1 MIEKLEE
8 MCIRYEELNHQLSD
22 PAIIAQREEWQK
34 LAKEHAQVEEIVHKY
49 GEYKAALAM
58 VREAKELLESDD
70 RELEELAQAELKEGQ
85 TKEEKL
91 EAELKKLLAP
101 RDPQDDRNVVLE
113 VRAGTGGEEAA
124 LFAADLLR
132 MYTRF
137 AEMKGWRCELL
148 STNVTDIGGVK
159 EAVCLISGAEV
170 FRNLKYESGV
180 HRVQRIPSTESGGR
194 IHTSAA
200 TVAVLPEA
208 EDVEVQINP
217 SDLVIETH
225 RSSGSGGQ
233 HVNKTDSAVRM
244 VHIPTGIVVS
254 CQDEKSQIKNRE
266 KALKV
271 MKTRVLNYYR
281 SSAEAEYSEFRRA
294 QIGSGDRS
302 QRIRTYNF
310 PQGRVTDHRI
320 GLTLYR
326 LDSYMEGDI
335 QEMLSALVLAG
346 STGQLGDGEEE

>member
-8 MCIRYEELNHQLSD
+8 MCIRYEELNEKLSD
-22 PAIIAQREEWQK
+22 PEIIADREAWQK
-34 LAKEHAQVEEIVHKY
+34 LAREHARVEEIVQKY
-49 GEYKAALAM
+49 KEYKAALSLIQ
-58 VREAKELLESDD
+58 EATELLESGDAELAQLAQS
-70 RELEELAQAELKEGQ
+70 ELEEGQAQKQQLEEQLKE
-85 TKEEKL
+85 
-91 EAELKKLLAP
+91 LLIP
-101 RDPQDDRNVVLE
+101 RDPEDDRNVVLE
-113 VRAGTGGEEAA
+113 IRAGTGGEEAA

-132 MYTRF
+132 MYTRY
-137 AEMKGWRCELL
+137 AETKGWKCELL
-148 STNVTDIGGVK
+148 NLNETDIGGIK

-170 FRNLKYESGV
+170 YRNMKYESGV

-208 EDVEVQINP
+208 EDVDVQISPN
-217 SDLVIETH
+217 DLIIETH

-233 HVNKTDSAVRM
+233 HVNKTESAVRM
-244 VHIPTGIVVS
+244 VHIPTGIVVT

-271 MKTRVLNYYR
+271 MKTRVLDFYR
-281 SSAEAEYSEFRRA
+281 STAQAEYAQNRRS

-320 GLTLYR
+320 GVTLYR
-326 LDSYMEGDI
+326 LDTFMEGDI
-335 QEMLSALVLAG
+335 QELLSQLVLAG
-346 STGQLGDGEEE
+346 STGQLGEGEAE